1 MAYRESTSRRNRQYL
16 VALRAGLLPR
26 QIASKYRVG
35 LRTVYDGISR
45 ARLAERPAGPPPHSP
60 SLTVAYGA
68 SCKALRLLRCQD
80 VHPCPCLRRRGSNG
94 KGCPLC
100 NWTGISPIPKGSAI
114 CCAVCHVSGKDG
126 HPALRVHPSDPQPE
140 RRVEP
145 RKQKPTRKER
155 RRRIAVEHLEPSPN

>member
-1 MAYRESTSRRNRQYL
+1 MAYREATAKRDRLYL
-16 VALRAGLLPR
+16 ASLRAGLNPR
-26 QIASKYRVG
+26 LIAGKYRVG

-145 RKQKPTRKER
+145 RKPKPTRKER
-155 RRRIAVEHLEPSPN
+155 RKPAAKSA